1 MKNFVKSS
9 AYSLS
14 TAGLW
19 KIFRSGTRIIR
30 LKGKPR
36 LGSSENRS
44 SSKSAMCRTLPFNQP
59 MAVNI
64 IELVQRN
71 GKHRILD
78 RPIPG
83 CLADLP
89 QSGSNQLVQTLQS
102 KRFPSR
108 DGLSVSHSNRFTPP
122 GCLEF
127 QLVDKTG

>member
-44 SSKSAMCRTLPFNQP
+44 SSKSGKCRTLPFNQP
-59 MAVNI
+59 MAVNFI
-64 IELVQRN
+64 ALAQRN
-71 GKHRILD
+71 GKRTILD
-78 RPIPG
+78 RPIPD
-83 CLADLP
+83 CLDVLP
-89 QSGSNQLVQTLQS
+89 QSGSNQLVETLQP
-102 KRFPSR
+102 KRFSSG
-108 DGLSVSHSNRFTPP
+108 DWLAVSDTDRFTPP

-127 QLVDKTG
+127 QLVDKTR